1 MNASRNLSL
10 LITHHWK
17 LGRGN
22 SSAWRTYYEEKCPS
36 FEGCNILRLN
46 YYIYIF
52 TIIFLPVI
60 NTKQHIVCFF
70 VFWVIKRQ
78 LLSCT
83 LKIQTKNN
91 MFCELRLRWPD
102 TNFKCILKLIY
113 ILEHTVFLRNRKRRC
128 YTMQFVLQFCCDT
141 RSTSLAIFLNDWMTY

>member
-1 MNASRNLSL
+1 
-10 LITHHWK
+10 
-17 LGRGN
+17 
-22 SSAWRTYYEEKCPS
+22 
-36 FEGCNILRLN
+36 
-46 YYIYIF
+46 
-52 TIIFLPVI
+52 LPVI

-113 ILEHTVFLRNRKRRC
+113 ILEHTVFLRNGKRHR

-141 RSTSLAIFLNDWMTY
+141 RSTSHIFEWLNDLLNFSKWQVHGMASDLRNLKLQIGKSSHTIYKLKGYKS